1 MSQVIHYPKKLFFY
15 GDVVP
20 ESGGETPVSIWDL
33 KCITLIY
40 LIEMKIL
47 LSNELYKRMLAKHPA
62 FVEKLEK
69 FVSSTNK
76 RCS

>member
-20 ESGGETPVSIWDL
+20 ESGGETPVSIWDS

-40 LIEMKIL
+40 LIE
-47 LSNELYKRMLAKHPA
+47 NEDIIIK
-62 FVEKLEK
+62 
-69 FVSSTNK
+69 
-76 RCS
+76 